1 MVRLQSLELRKFK
14 EENKMKNPNYAVIFT
29 YSFDDDVAVYLFED
43 DKLAEEFLREAY
55 EEELRIQ
62 VEENEW
68 DAEGEIREDGW
79 YAKIT
84 THSDNH
90 GDDVIEYRIGQIY
103 Q

>member
-1 MVRLQSLELRKFK
+1 MQ
-14 EENKMKNPNYAVIFT
+14 NPNYAVIFT
-29 YSFDDDVAVYLFED
+29 YSFDDEVAVYLFED
-43 DKLAEEFLREAY
+43 DKSAEKFLREAY

-68 DAEGEIREDGW
+68 DAEGEIDEGGW

-84 THSDNH
+84 THSDYY